1 MPGKSV
7 SDTRIIEALYKT
19 AGITAKATAY
29 LHEVYGIK
37 ITRNAVWKR
46 IIASETLKE
55 AQISAREII
64 VDAAESSI
72 LRAVREGDVKASIF
86 VLKTLGKDRGYG
98 MPSDPHPPVIP
109 DVQQIQI
116 LFRAPGSDSVQ
127 DLYGNVVDYQ
137 AESHD
142 EDDEESFDE

>member
-29 LHEVYGIK
+29 LREVYGIK
-37 ITRNAVWKR
+37 ITREAIWKR
-46 IIASETLKE
+46 IKASETLRN
-55 AQISAREII
+55 AQLGAREII